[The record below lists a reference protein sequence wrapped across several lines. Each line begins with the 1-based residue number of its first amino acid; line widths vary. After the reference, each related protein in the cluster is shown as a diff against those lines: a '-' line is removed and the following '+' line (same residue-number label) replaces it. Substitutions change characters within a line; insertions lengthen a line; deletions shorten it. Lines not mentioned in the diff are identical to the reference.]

1 MDAIQGLHNPNQTD
15 GLNEENG
22 LDTKLTGRL
31 RRIRTGRKD
40 RIGAVPTAAMLNGA
54 PPTEIFPT
62 DSEKGWRDWKGARRA
77 GRSGTRGGG
86 GRYPSFVAFNDQTN
100 SSLTFYFYS
109 PLYDVR
115 QYRQDTIKFRTTSS
129 PLTYFS
135 APKNE
140 SQFSIF
146 VAVQLCFDALFLG
159 LV

>member
-1 MDAIQGLHNPNQTD
+1 M
-15 GLNEENG
+15 
-22 LDTKLTGRL
+22 
-31 RRIRTGRKD
+31 
-40 RIGAVPTAAMLNGA
+40 PTAAMLNGA

-86 GRYPSFVAFNDQTN
+86 GRCLSFVAFNDQTN
-100 SSLTFYFYS
+100 PSLTFYFYS

-115 QYRQDTIKFRTTSS
+115 QDRQDTIKFRTTSS

-140 SQFSIF
+140 SQVSIF

-159 LV
+159 LVSCFVFSLQLAAGSLAHCSDVLLQ

>member
-1 MDAIQGLHNPNQTD
+1 M
-15 GLNEENG
+15 
-22 LDTKLTGRL
+22 
-31 RRIRTGRKD
+31 
-40 RIGAVPTAAMLNGA
+40 PTAAMLNGA

-86 GRYPSFVAFNDQTN
+86 GRCLSFVAFNDQTN
-100 SSLTFYFYS
+100 PSLTFYFYS

-115 QYRQDTIKFRTTSS
+115 QDRQDTIKFRTISS
-129 PLTYFS
+129 PSLPAFS

-140 SQFSIF
+140 SQVSIF
-146 VAVQLCFDALFLG
+146 VEAQVRFDALFLG